1 MEHLPYLCLP
11 FRGDRKRSFGGGGS
25 GGAGDNNNHRRQDR
39 GDYNNQDRNRNNR
52 DLSPQLQPKRR
63 HIVNQEA
70 KSVFSRLSGP
80 PMRGGGASNN
90 DNDEPMVKPKLNS
103 RVIREMPTRQ
113 EIVAAQGTDAAS
125 KARNRRMFGSLLGT
139 LQKFCQEES
148 RLKQREDRKAQ
159 IEKKLEDQQQQEREN
174 MKRERQ
180 DLFTNRKRQQM
191 EIKMLEMKMQRIKEL
206 ETWEEAKKPL
216 LNFIRTKTKP
226 RIYFLPKV
234 MDKKMEKKLNESKA
248 EMESKYM
255 CKTCSLV

>member
-1 MEHLPYLCLP
+1 M
-11 FRGDRKRSFGGGGS
+11 
-25 GGAGDNNNHRRQDR
+25 
-39 GDYNNQDRNRNNR
+39 
-52 DLSPQLQPKRR
+52 
-63 HIVNQEA
+63 
-70 KSVFSRLSGP
+70 FSRLSGP
-80 PMRGGGASNN
+80 PMRGGGTSNN
-90 DNDEPMVKPKLNS
+90 DNEEPMVKPKLNS

-191 EIKMLEMKMQRIKEL
+191 EIKMLEMKMQRMKEL

-216 LNFIRTKTKP
+216 RSFIRTKTKP

-234 MDKKMEKKLNESKA
+234 MDKKMEKKLTDSKA
-248 EMESKYM
+248 EMDSKYNEM
-255 CKTCSLV
+255 FQLLVL